1 MIRNSRISLL
11 AAVAVFCLLLLMPP
25 AASAEESEEEADEE
39 QRTRHVVDTST
50 DRTPSRTSFPK
61 YPRIARRDR
70 IEGEATV
77 CFRIDPLGRIRS
89 ARIRDASHAIFKR
102 PAMRAIRESSFQP
115 LAPNEVLDSGK
126 TCRTYRF
133 RLEPVLV
140 ASQ

>member
-1 MIRNSRISLL
+1 MMIRNSRIVLA

-25 AASAEESEEEADEE
+25 AASAEEADEE
-39 QRTRHVVDTST
+39 LRTRHVIDTST
-50 DRTPSRTSFPK
+50 DRTPLRTSFPR

-77 CFRIDPLGRIRS
+77 CFRIDLHGRIRS

-102 PAMRAIRESSFQP
+102 PAMRAIRESSFEP
-115 LAPNEVLDSGK
+115 LAPNEVLENGK